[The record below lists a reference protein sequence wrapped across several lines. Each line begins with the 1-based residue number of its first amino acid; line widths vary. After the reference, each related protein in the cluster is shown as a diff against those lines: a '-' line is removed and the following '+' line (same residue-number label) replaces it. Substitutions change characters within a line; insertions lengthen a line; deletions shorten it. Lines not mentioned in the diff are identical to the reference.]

1 MVHESACASASSTLS
16 TTKSCTLILGCSV
29 STVISAMGSPGSSDS
44 LLTTH
49 TTVHWISFGAVRVPS
64 RARHFV
70 CADHLCERTEY
81 CQEMS
86 AVCLGPAAQPTRAAH
101 IAEAANLLV

>member
-16 TTKSCTLILGCSV
+16 NTKSCTLILGCSV
-29 STVISAMGSPGSSDS
+29 STVISATGSPGSSDA

-49 TTVHWISFGAVRVPS
+49 TAVHWISFREVRVPS
-64 RARHFV
+64 RARRFV
-70 CADHLCERTEY
+70 CADHLCEHTEY

-86 AVCLGPAAQPTRAAH
+86 AVGLGPAAQPSRAAH
-101 IAEAANLLV
+101 IAAAANLLV